1 MSLPATALHLA
12 PKARTRFD
20 TRTPGPVL
28 PEPHASWMVKTGED
42 RAKRDG
48 LSK

>member
-1 MSLPATALHLA
+1 MSPSATPLRLA
-12 PKARTRFD
+12 PKARTRFAAL
-20 TRTPGPVL
+20 TPGPVL

-48 LSK
+48 LPK